1 MSSGPRGVLPATD
14 TGSRTSVGQLM
25 RPPAT
30 TVERRAHLAAAA
42 YLMKRSGDSALVVT
56 TDDGTRTPLG
66 VITDADITQAV
77 ADGRDLEQVR
87 ISDLLA
93 RGTVGVAPGTPVGDA
108 TRLMLD
114 RGLHHL
120 PVVDD
125 GGLVGIVD
133 MADMCRALMAPA

>member
-1 MSSGPRGVLPATD
+1 
-14 TGSRTSVGQLM
+14 M

-30 TVERRAHLAAAA
+30 TVEPRAHLAAAA

-77 ADGRDLEQVR
+77 ADGCDLEQVR

-93 RGTVGVAPGTPVGDA
+93 RGTVDVPPATPVEEA

-120 PVVDD
+120 LVVED

-133 MADMCRALMAPA
+133 VTDVCRALMGPV

>member
-1 MSSGPRGVLPATD
+1 
-14 TGSRTSVGQLM
+14 M

-66 VITDADITQAV
+66 VITDADIAQAV